1 MLKRPAVNRRI
12 RKRVPLSARLR
23 SAAGAVREWAQS
35 LPDRLHRRAQPEPV
49 EAALD
54 PDDEVTLPQTS
65 WAKRLL
71 WVAAVGCA
79 LLALALVLSMNDF
92 LTRERKGV
100 VSRVVVSGNQRVPT
114 EVIQSAGHTVYGAA
128 LMTLDRT
135 AAAKAVERLP
145 WIRRA
150 TVEPQLP
157 DAVHIRVVEYEPY
170 ALQLS
175 DGALFIVD
183 KEGYVFK
190 KADPDEAFDL
200 PILTGMK
207 VQLSRQS
214 EVEQDKPVGEEAVA
228 AAKRKIETAEERKQR
243 QEAELLRKAE
253 RRRLQEVLA
262 LLEAHARSPLAELFP
277 LSEVHCDAVLG
288 TTLISAK
295 DGAEIRI
302 GRHQERN
309 LQATFAVIERLLRDL
324 DARGEWLQYALL
336 DDELHVERA
345 VVQAGPKGRPRPAA
359 AVEPPTP
366 QAPPPEAEG
375 MALAE
380 PAPAAKPAATAKPAP
395 AAKPAAGPTARVP
408 ARPAVRPAARSE
420 SAKPPAAPAAAR
432 KPQPAAQ

>member
-1 MLKRPAVNRRI
+1 MLRRPTGNRRI
-12 RKRVPLSARLR
+12 PKKVPLRERVR
-23 SAAGAVREWAQS
+23 SAVDAAKGWLHT
-35 LPDRLHRRAQPEPV
+35 LPQRLQHRADAAAEHAEP
-49 EAALD
+49 A
-54 PDDEVTLPQTS
+54 PDDEVVLPEAS
-65 WAKRLL
+65 WARRLL
-71 WVAAVGCA
+71 WVSAVACA

-92 LTRERKGV
+92 LARERKGV
-100 VSRVVVSGNQRVPT
+100 VSRVLVAGNERVAT
-114 EVIQSAGHTVYGAA
+114 EVIQSAGHTLYGTA
-128 LMTLDRT
+128 LMTLDRA

-150 TVEPQLP
+150 SVEPQLP
-157 DAVHIRVVEYEPY
+157 DAVVIRVVEYEPY

-175 DGALFIVD
+175 DGKLYIVD

-190 KADPDEAFDL
+190 EAAPDEAFDL

-214 EVEQDKPVGEEAVA
+214 EAEEAKPVGEEAVA
-228 AAKRKIETAEERKQR
+228 AAKRKVETAEERKQR
-243 QEAELLRKAE
+243 QEADLLRQAD

-262 LLEAHARSPLAELFP
+262 LLEAHARSSLAERFP
-277 LSEVHCDAVLG
+277 LSEVHCDPVLG

-309 LQATFAVIERLLRDL
+309 LQATFTVIERLLAEL

-359 AVEPPTP
+359 AAEQPAP
-366 QAPPPEAEG
+366 QGTPPEAEG
-375 MALAE
+375 MAIAE
-380 PAPAAKPAATAKPAP
+380 PAPRPTVPSAA
-395 AAKPAAGPTARVP
+395 
-408 ARPAVRPAARSE
+408 S
-420 SAKPPAAPAAAR
+420 PAAA
-432 KPQPAAQ
+432 KSSAAAPSPKKE